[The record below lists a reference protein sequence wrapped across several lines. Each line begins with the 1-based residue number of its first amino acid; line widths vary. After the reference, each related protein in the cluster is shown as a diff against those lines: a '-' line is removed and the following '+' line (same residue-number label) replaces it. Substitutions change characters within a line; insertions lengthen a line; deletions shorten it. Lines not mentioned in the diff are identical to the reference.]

1 MRVTSKLARTER
13 KRQHS
18 SVRRAA
24 KRGRMTKV
32 TRIRGPILS
41 HSRALTTAVE
51 AESAKHLIWRQDQ
64 ANLT

>member
-1 MRVTSKLARTER
+1 
-13 KRQHS
+13 
-18 SVRRAA
+18 
-24 KRGRMTKV
+24 MTKV